1 MFIHEIHLSILIL
14 YNVKIGIKNNLLNNL
29 DMGESNKLQ
38 VLILNYSEHNLQ
50 LYKSELSQ
58 YEDVVL

>member
-1 MFIHEIHLSILIL
+1 
-14 YNVKIGIKNNLLNNL
+14 
-29 DMGESNKLQ
+29 MGESNKLQ